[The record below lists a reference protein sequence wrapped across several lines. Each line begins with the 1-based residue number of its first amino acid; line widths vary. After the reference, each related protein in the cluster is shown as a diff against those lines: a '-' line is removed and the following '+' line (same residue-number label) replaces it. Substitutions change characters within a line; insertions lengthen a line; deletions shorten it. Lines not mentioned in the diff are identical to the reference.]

1 MSQGN
6 LEIPALIWR
15 DPGDSYADK
24 AHAFSMQKKTN
35 SDLIPFSLS
44 WQMAA
49 VFCAEAP
56 GG

>member
-24 AHAFSMQKKTN
+24 AHAFSMQTKTN
-35 SDLIPFSLS
+35 SDLIPFSFS